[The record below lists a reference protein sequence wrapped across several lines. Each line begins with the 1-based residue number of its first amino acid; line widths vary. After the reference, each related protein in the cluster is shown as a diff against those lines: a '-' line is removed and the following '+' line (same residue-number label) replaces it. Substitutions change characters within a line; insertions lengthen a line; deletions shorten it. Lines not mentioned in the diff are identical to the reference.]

1 MSRVVLWLLHLQET
15 ILLPRNVEIHWTRK
29 NHRCKT
35 WQVWKTRVLRYH
47 SSSKSLVSTCPYCRI
62 LRTPQ
67 SLSNHSL
74 RPQSRSRSILQWKGS
89 SQLPHHR
96 GSCLSY
102 CQSNKLLSEA
112 ADSEAAD
119 SEAADSEA
127 DSEAADSEADSEA
140 ADLAAGTSRC
150 CHRFYRRRQVWYRH
164 SMR

>member
-29 NHRCKT
+29 NHRCKK
-35 WQVWKTRVLRYH
+35 WQLWKTRVLRYH

-102 CQSNKLLSEA
+102 CQSNKLLST
-112 ADSEAAD
+112 
-119 SEAADSEA
+119 
-127 DSEAADSEADSEA
+127 
-140 ADLAAGTSRC
+140 LAHMPTIRGTWSTDDETSATRVESAQRGSFSVVFPYDPRWGGVC
-150 CHRFYRRRQVWYRH
+150 FELSQK
-164 SMR
+164 